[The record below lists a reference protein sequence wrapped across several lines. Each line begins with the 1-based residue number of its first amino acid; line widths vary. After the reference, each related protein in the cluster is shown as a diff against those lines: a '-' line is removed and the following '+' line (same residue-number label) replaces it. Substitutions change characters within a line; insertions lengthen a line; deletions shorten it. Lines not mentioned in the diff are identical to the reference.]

1 MSSSFWIEKT
11 IKLYFKILK
20 DYWKT
25 KKSLRLKGNRLTD
38 KIAKELKMRLMKAF
52 QLYANQR
59 KRAASDSEKAKNMFH
74 KNMKT
79 KVLGGL
85 LENLDLMGRSR
96 KISAKH
102 IHLEKAKSFGLWKLK
117 FLNKISHKQI
127 LRRLLHIMASGAK

>member
-59 KRAASDSEKAKNMFH
+59 KRAASDFEKAKNMFH

-117 FLNKISHKQI
+117 FLNRISHKQI